1 MLVLTRKSGQEIF
14 VGKDIT
20 IKVLSVVDG
29 RVRIGIDAPQ
39 EVQIQRDDVKKRL
52 ELIKAVV

>member
-20 IKVLSVVDG
+20 IKVLSVVNG
-29 RVRIGIDAPQ
+29 QVRIGIDAPQ
-39 EVQIQRDDVKKRL
+39 EVQIQRDDVKKRP

>member
-20 IKVLSVVDG
+20 IKVLSVVNG
-29 RVRIGIDAPQ
+29 QVRIGIDAPQ
-39 EVQIQRDDVKKRL
+39 EVQIQRDDVRKDRS
-52 ELIKAVV
+52 